1 MEPETQ
7 KNKAI
12 IGLGNPGQKY
22 YKTRH
27 SIGFRVLDEL
37 GNRHGAQ
44 WSLNSSGHAGGL
56 AQTAEV
62 MIGGNKVLL
71 IKPQTFM
78 NSSGR
83 VIPGLQKQGIRADQI
98 LVVHDELEKPFGAL
112 AFKLGGSHRG
122 HNGLRSIIEACG
134 ADFERLR
141 FGIGRPENKEEVA
154 DYVLEPFREQED
166 KVEQLI
172 MQAADM
178 IEGKYK

>member
-1 MEPETQ
+1 MQQENRTI
-7 KNKAI
+7 KAI
-12 IGLGNPGQKY
+12 IGLGNPGPKY

-37 GNRHGAQ
+37 ATRHGAH
-44 WSLNSSGHAGGL
+44 WRSDTL
-56 AQTAEV
+56 AETAQI
-62 MIGGNKVLL
+62 MIGEHKIIL

-78 NSSGR
+78 NTSGR
-83 VIPGLQKQGIRADQI
+83 VIPALAKQGIKAPEI

-112 AFKLGGSHRG
+112 AFKVGGSHRG
-122 HNGLRSIIEACG
+122 HNGLRSIIEIGG

-141 FGIGRPENKEEVA
+141 FGIGRPENKEDVGT
-154 DYVLEPFREQED
+154 YVLEKFDEPEE

-178 IEGKYK
+178 IEKQCAQ

>member
-1 MEPETQ
+1 MQPETQ
-7 KNKAI
+7 KIKAI
-12 IGLGNPGQKY
+12 IGLGNPGSKY

-37 GNRHGAQ
+37 GNRHGAH
-44 WSLNSSGHAGGL
+44 WRGDTL

-83 VIPGLQKQGIRADQI
+83 VIPGLQKQGIKADQI
-98 LVVHDELEKPFGAL
+98 LVVHDELEKPFGTL
-112 AFKLGGSHRG
+112 AFKIGGSHRG

-141 FGIGRPENKEEVA
+141 FGIGRPENKEEVG
-154 DYVLEPFREQED
+154 DYVLEQFHEPED
-166 KVEQLI
+166 KLGQLI

-178 IEGKYK
+178 IENKFK